1 MPTQLTKR
9 QHARAEACKEA
20 SMEWLEACRRRR
32 RRRRKRGRRRRR
44 DRRRRSRRRR
54 DDRRRRQA
62 WNGLK
67 HICRVLHSAVRC
79 S

>member
-1 MPTQLTKR
+1 MHGPRT
-9 QHARAEACKEA
+9 CKEA